1 MKDRAPQLPFTYSTN
16 MVYGLKSKALD
27 QSVSSIMA
35 QNHREH
41 CADKKMDENPFYPVH
56 LNKDGKK

>member
-16 MVYGLKSKALD
+16 MVYGLKSKALN
-27 QSVSSIMA
+27 QSVPAIMA
-35 QNHREH
+35 ENHREH
-41 CADKKMDENPFYPVH
+41 CADMVMDKNPFYPVN